1 MVGRAGG
8 YFSGLNVNKQTPS
21 QGGTGPTRGSR
32 AGLACVLSCVPL
44 TFIQSGAS
52 SQMEILLTEK
62 QPRDQQPALSLANRR
77 IKNFVALAIART
89 VVAGSSSNVELRVA
103 EAT

>member
-1 MVGRAGG
+1 
-8 YFSGLNVNKQTPS
+8 
-21 QGGTGPTRGSR
+21 
-32 AGLACVLSCVPL
+32 
-44 TFIQSGAS
+44 
-52 SQMEILLTEK
+52 MEILLTEK